1 MSSSRRPTRSS
12 SPGLVNTAGAL
23 VALVA
28 VAALMTSTAAA
39 TPVRTSGEARQTTIE
54 GAKVR
59 AAVAAVAAAARTLID
74 GDRLMHA
81 MPADWTDDLRIVEV
95 AGAVV
100 RESPL
105 SESSITILPESL
117 LDLPPPVG

>member
-1 MSSSRRPTRSS
+1 M
-12 SPGLVNTAGAL
+12 VNTAGAL

-28 VAALMTSTAAA
+28 IAAMMTTTAAA
-39 TPVRTSGEARQTTIE
+39 APLGTSCEARQTTIE

-81 MPADWTDDLRIVEV
+81 MPADWSDDLRIVEV

-100 RESPL
+100 RESP
-105 SESSITILPESL
+105 SGESSIAVLSEML

>member
-1 MSSSRRPTRSS
+1 M
-12 SPGLVNTAGAL
+12 
-23 VALVA
+23 
-28 VAALMTSTAAA
+28 STAAA
-39 TPVRTSGEARQTTIE
+39 APLGSVSEARQTTIE

-81 MPADWTDDLRIVEV
+81 LPADWSDDLRIVEF

-100 RESPL
+100 CESPL
-105 SESSITILPESL
+105 SESSIAVLSETL
-117 LDLPPPVG
+117 LDLPPPVA